1 MQDPVE
7 VNVNG
12 IPRPEPGS
20 AVVTQ
25 EMGPQVGRQIIRRC
39 RLVGGSWVMDPRWVV
54 RSSEGGPQVGGWV
67 MGQVAL
73 DGSSDYQVFIQ
84 EF

>member
-25 EMGPQVGRQIIRRC
+25 EMGPQVGYQEVNH
-39 RLVGGSWVMDPRWVV
+39 RLVGGSWVM
-54 RSSEGGPQVGGWV
+54 GHGPQV
-67 MGQVAL
+67 AR
-73 DGSSDYQVFIQ
+73 
-84 EF
+84 

>member
-25 EMGPQVGRQIIRRC
+25 EMGPQVGRQIIRRWRW
-39 RLVGGSWVMDPRWVV
+39 RLVGGSWVMDHRWVT
-54 RSSEGGPQVGGWV
+54 RSSGVGFRWV
-67 MGQVAL
+67 DVC
-73 DGSSDYQVFIQ
+73 VR
-84 EF
+84 